1 MICYTITKWKG
12 CERMTEEKHIRS
24 KQEKEESEKRQW
36 HPVFVSSIR
45 EALKDADPKQLKI
58 ENEVSL
64 TSKPLKIDVLIIQ
77 LEKTKTLKNPIAE
90 YFRKWNIIE
99 FKSPVDHLEP
109 TDFDAGIIYARLH
122 QVLENKKEDLL
133 DQYTITLFSSTYPRA
148 MFERIK
154 KRDLIIEESPV
165 KGIYQIKGEMYPI
178 QVVVFNRIEDVEI
191 LYPFAPFI
199 SSADRGDKRAF
210 IRLMKEKQKDPQ
222 DLFVKHIL
230 QFSLGNDLIPP
241 IEAKEVFDM
250 LNSMNEQERIE
261 YLEVAKHSWIGEKLK
276 EEGKTEEKK
285 EIARKLLAISINIA
299 DICKATGLSEEQI
312 KKLH

>member
-1 MICYTITKWKG
+1 M
-12 CERMTEEKHIRS
+12 
-24 KQEKEESEKRQW
+24 
-36 HPVFVSSIR
+36 
-45 EALKDADPKQLKI
+45 
-58 ENEVSL
+58 
-64 TSKPLKIDVLIIQ
+64 LIIQ
-77 LEKTKTLKNPIAE
+77 LEKTKKLKNPIAE
-90 YFRKWNIIE
+90 CFRKWNIIE

-109 TDFDAGIIYARLH
+109 TDFDAGIVYARLH

-210 IRLMKEKQKDPQ
+210 IRLMKEKQIDPQ
-222 DLFVKHIL
+222 DLFLKHIL
-230 QFSLGNDLIPP
+230 QFSLGNDLITP

-276 EEGKTEEKK
+276 EEGRTEGRTEGSTEAKQ

-312 KKLH
+312 KKLN